1 MSESECLPYD
11 VVYDILTLLPVKL
24 LMRLRCVSKSF
35 NSIITN
41 PVFINSHLDRGKK
54 PLSNNNHG
62 HLQYMPA
69 TAEGAFKELSTLVYN
84 TDRTFTQISRFQ
96 IPFSNGLVP
105 KVDRIACFCNG
116 IYLLFSHDDTVL
128 YLWNPS
134 IRKSKKLLPNIIS
147 RNQLLT
153 LGFAYHSQK
162 NDYKILRIV
171 CYNGCWPMAEVYTM
185 STDSWRKV
193 VVPVDYLIRCQSNLS
208 ISDCFFFNGAL
219 HNVVNS
225 VKHAFILSFDVN
237 DETFCKI
244 MLPQHYLDEF
254 EQSFVRLSEFKGLLA
269 LFVFNIDWDDFDW
282 ISHIWVMREYGVFE
296 SWTKICVSVD
306 KSYGELVI
314 ENNIGLISFHPE
326 TLSENNLGISLS
338 ENAKEYS
345 RWVYTAN
352 YTESLVLL
360 DRLDVSSKYED

>member
-1 MSESECLPYD
+1 ME
-11 VVYDILTLLPVKL
+11 K
-24 LMRLRCVSKSF
+24 
-35 NSIITN
+35 
-41 PVFINSHLDRGKK
+41 
-54 PLSNNNHG
+54 
-62 HLQYMPA
+62 
-69 TAEGAFKELSTLVYN
+69 
-84 TDRTFTQISRFQ
+84 
-96 IPFSNGLVP
+96 
-105 KVDRIACFCNG
+105 
-116 IYLLFSHDDTVL
+116 
-128 YLWNPS
+128 
-134 IRKSKKLLPNIIS
+134 
-147 RNQLLT
+147 
-153 LGFAYHSQK
+153 
-162 NDYKILRIV
+162 
-171 CYNGCWPMAEVYTM
+171 GC
-185 STDSWRKV
+185 S
-193 VVPVDYLIRCQSNLS
+193 PVDYLIRCQSNLS